1 MGPGQ
6 GIAMLKDSE
15 GWGQAGDLLLDDRGQ
30 LCSKVLAV
38 EPFLKE
44 DICSVPYIVPVKTE
58 VKVIHTPIEAA
69 LGQPGAGW
77 ALLKGSLRSS
87 GTA

>member
-15 GWGQAGDLLLDDRGQ
+15 GWGRAGDLLLDDGGQ

-44 DICSVPYIVPVKTE
+44 DICRVPYIVPVKTE

-77 ALLKGSLRSS
+77 ALLKGSLLSS